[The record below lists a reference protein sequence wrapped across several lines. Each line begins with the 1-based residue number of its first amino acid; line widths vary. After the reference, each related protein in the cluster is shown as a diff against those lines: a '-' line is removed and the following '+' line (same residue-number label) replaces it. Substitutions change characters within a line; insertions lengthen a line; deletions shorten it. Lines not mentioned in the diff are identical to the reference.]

1 MDRLAGKVALIS
13 GGARGL
19 GAEFARALVAEGAS
33 VVIGDVLDDDGRELA
48 AEIGDSARFVPLDV
62 RDYEAWNDA
71 VAVAE
76 QAFGRLDVL
85 VNNAGVV
92 RNAPID
98 QHSPEDWNLV
108 IDVNLTGSFY
118 GIRAAAEALKES
130 GRGSIINISSDAGLQ
145 GYGGI
150 TGYNASKFGL
160 RGLTKS
166 AALDLGPHNVR
177 VNTVHPGLIRTPLL
191 EGMDFPQEHVALHRM
206 GEMSEIAK
214 LVVFLASDE
223 ASFSTGA
230 EFIADGGESAGLAH
244 PTEHPIVRTAGEDA

>member
-1 MDRLAGKVALIS
+1 MNRLNDKVALIS
-13 GGARGL
+13 GAARGL
-19 GAEFARALVAEGAS
+19 GAEFARALAAEGAS
-33 VVIGDVLDDDGRELA
+33 VVIGDVLEEDGRQLA
-48 AEIGDSARFVPLDV
+48 EEIGASARFVPLDV
-62 RDYEAWNDA
+62 RSYDQWTAA
-71 VAVAE
+71 VAVALE
-76 QAFGRLDVL
+76 EFGRLDVL

-92 RNAPID
+92 RNAPFD
-98 QHSPEDWNLV
+98 QHSVDDWNLV

-118 GIRAAAEALKES
+118 GMRSATEALKAS

-166 AALDLGPHNVR
+166 AALDLGPYNVR

-191 EGMDFPQEHVALHRM
+191 QGMEFPQNHVALHRM
-206 GEMSEIAK
+206 GEMTEIAK

-223 ASFSTGA
+223 SSFSTGA
-230 EFIADGGESAGLAH
+230 EFVADGGESAGLAH
-244 PTEHPIVRTAGEDA
+244 V

>member
-1 MDRLAGKVALIS
+1 MNRLIGKVALIS
-13 GGARGL
+13 GAARGL
-19 GAEFARALVAEGAS
+19 GAEFARALAGEGAS
-33 VVIGDVLDDDGRELA
+33 VVIGDVLDEDGRRLAEEL
-48 AEIGDSARFVPLDV
+48 GQSARYVRLDV
-62 RDYEAWNDA
+62 RDYDQWREA
-71 VAVAE
+71 VELTE
-76 QAFGRLDVL
+76 QSFGRLDVL

-92 RNAPID
+92 RRAPID
-98 QHSPEDWNLV
+98 EHSLEDWNLV

-118 GIRAAAEALKES
+118 GIRAAAAALKAS

-166 AALDLGPHNVR
+166 AALDLGPYNVR

-191 EGMDFPQEHVALHRM
+191 GGMEFPQDHVALHRM
-206 GEMSEIAK
+206 GEMSEIAN

-244 PTEHPIVRTAGEDA
+244 PTE

>member
-1 MDRLAGKVALIS
+1 MNRLTDKVALIS
-13 GGARGL
+13 GAGRGL
-19 GAEFARALVAEGAS
+19 GAEFARELAAEGAS
-33 VVIGDVLDDDGRELA
+33 VVIGDVLDEDGRQLA
-48 AEIGDSARFVPLDV
+48 AEIGPSARYVHLDV
-62 RDYEAWNDA
+62 RDYDQWRSA
-71 VAVAE
+71 VDVVE
-76 QAFGRLDVL
+76 QTFGRLDIL
-85 VNNAGVV
+85 INNAGVV

-98 QHSPEDWNLV
+98 VHSPEDWNLV

-118 GIRAAAEALKES
+118 GIRSAAAALKAS

-166 AALDLGPHNVR
+166 AALDLGPYNVR
-177 VNTVHPGLIRTPLL
+177 VNTVHTGLIRTPLL
-191 EGMDFPQEHVALHRM
+191 QGMEFPQDHVALHRM

-214 LVVFLASDE
+214 LVVYLASDE

-244 PTEHPIVRTAGEDA
+244 PRR

>member
-1 MDRLAGKVALIS
+1 MDRLTGKVALIS
-13 GGARGL
+13 GAARGL
-19 GAEFARALVAEGAS
+19 GAEFARALAGEGAS
-33 VVIGDVLDDDGRELA
+33 VVIGDVLDEDGRRLA
-48 AEIGDSARFVPLDV
+48 EEIGQAARYVHLDV
-62 RDYEAWNDA
+62 RDYDQWRNA
-71 VAVAE
+71 VELTE
-76 QAFGRLDVL
+76 QSFGRLDIL

-92 RNAPID
+92 RSAPID
-98 QHSPEDWNLV
+98 EHSLEDWNLV

-118 GIRAAAEALKES
+118 GIRAAVEALKAS

-166 AALDLGPHNVR
+166 AALDLGMYNVR
-177 VNTVHPGLIRTPLL
+177 VNAVHPGLIRTPLL
-191 EGMDFPQEHVALHRM
+191 DGMEFPQDHVALHRM
-206 GEMSEIAK
+206 GEVSEIAN

-223 ASFSTGA
+223 ASFSTCA

-244 PTEHPIVRTAGEDA
+244 GAH

>member
-1 MDRLAGKVALIS
+1 VNRLTDKVALIS
-13 GGARGL
+13 GAARGL
-19 GAEFARALVAEGAS
+19 GAEFARELAAEGAR
-33 VVIGDVLDDDGRELA
+33 VTIGDVLDEAGRELA
-48 AEIGDSARFVPLDV
+48 DDIGPSARFVHLDV
-62 RDYEAWNDA
+62 RSYAEWAAA
-71 VAVAE
+71 VE
-76 QAFGRLDVL
+76 QTTREFGRLDIL

-92 RNAPID
+92 RTAPID
-98 QHSPEDWNLV
+98 EHTLEDWNLV

-118 GIRAAAEALKES
+118 GIRASAAALKES
-130 GRGSIINISSDAGLQ
+130 GHGSVINISSDAGLQ

-166 AALDLGPHNVR
+166 AALDLGPYNVR

-191 EGMDFPQEHVALHRM
+191 QGMEFPQDHVALHRT

-230 EFIADGGESAGLAH
+230 EFVADGGESAGLAH
-244 PTEHPIVRTAGEDA
+244 PAS

>member
-1 MDRLAGKVALIS
+1 MNRLTDKVALIS
-13 GGARGL
+13 GAARGL
-19 GAEFARALVAEGAS
+19 GAEFARALAAEGAS
-33 VVIGDVLDDDGRELA
+33 VVIGDVLDDDGRQLA
-48 AEIGDSARFVPLDV
+48 EEIGERARYAHLDV
-62 RDYEAWNDA
+62 RSYDEWVA
-71 VAVAE
+71 AVAE
-76 QAFGRLDVL
+76 TERAFGRLDIL

-92 RNAPID
+92 RRAPID
-98 QHSPEDWNLV
+98 EHTPEDWNLV
-108 IDVNLTGSFY
+108 IDINLTGSFY
-118 GIRAAAEALKES
+118 GIRAAAAALKAS

-166 AALDLGPHNVR
+166 AALDLGPYNVR

-191 EGMDFPQEHVALHRM
+191 QGMEFPQDHVALHRM

-223 ASFSTGA
+223 ASFSTGS
-230 EFIADGGESAGLAH
+230 EFVADGGESAGLARA
-244 PTEHPIVRTAGEDA
+244 IS

>member
-1 MDRLAGKVALIS
+1 MDRLTGKVALIS
-13 GGARGL
+13 GAARGL
-19 GAEFARALVAEGAS
+19 GAEFARALAAEGAS
-33 VVIGDVLDDDGRELA
+33 VVIGDVLDDDGRRLAEEL
-48 AEIGDSARFVPLDV
+48 GQSARYVHLDV
-62 RDYEAWNDA
+62 RDYDQWCKA
-71 VAVAE
+71 VGLTE
-76 QAFGRLDVL
+76 QSFGRLDIL

-98 QHSPEDWNLV
+98 EHSLEDWNLV

-118 GIRAAAEALKES
+118 GIRAAVEALKAS

-145 GYGGI
+145 GYGCI

-166 AALDLGPHNVR
+166 AALDLGAYNVR

-191 EGMDFPQEHVALHRM
+191 DGMEFSQDHVALHRM
-206 GEMSEIAK
+206 GEVSEIAN

-244 PTEHPIVRTAGEDA
+244 GAH

>member
-1 MDRLAGKVALIS
+1 MMNRLTDKVALIS
-13 GGARGL
+13 GAARGL
-19 GAEFARALVAEGAS
+19 GAEFVRQLAAEGAS
-33 VVIGDVLDDDGRELA
+33 VVIGDILDEDGRQLA
-48 AEIGDSARFVPLDV
+48 AEIGKDARFVHLDV
-62 RDYEAWNDA
+62 RDYNEWTAA
-71 VAVAE
+71 VALT
-76 QAFGRLDVL
+76 QDTFGRLDIL

-92 RNAPID
+92 RSAPID
-98 QHSPEDWNLV
+98 EHSPEDWNLV
-108 IDVNLTGSFY
+108 IDINLTGSFY
-118 GIRAAAEALKES
+118 GIRAAAAALKAS

-166 AALDLGPHNVR
+166 AALDLGPYNVR

-191 EGMDFPQEHVALHRM
+191 EGMEFPQDHVALHRM

-223 ASFSTGA
+223 ASFSTGS
-230 EFIADGGESAGLAH
+230 EFIADGGESAGMAH
-244 PTEHPIVRTAGEDA
+244 TRH

>member
-1 MDRLAGKVALIS
+1 MNRLTNKVALLS
-13 GGARGL
+13 GAARGL
-19 GAEFARALVAEGAS
+19 GAEFARALAAEGAS
-33 VVIGDVLDDDGRELA
+33 VVIGDVLDDEGAQLA
-48 AEIGDSARFVPLDV
+48 EEIGQSARFVHLDV
-62 RDYEAWNDA
+62 RHYEEWVNA
-71 VAVAE
+71 VDLTE
-76 QAFGRLDVL
+76 RTFGRLDIL

-92 RNAPID
+92 RNTPID
-98 QHSPEDWNLV
+98 EHSPDDWNLV
-108 IDVNLTGSFY
+108 IDINLTGSFY
-118 GIRAAAEALKES
+118 GIRAAAAALKAS

-166 AALDLGPHNVR
+166 AALDLGPYNVR
-177 VNTVHPGLIRTPLL
+177 ANTVHPGLIRTPLL
-191 EGMDFPQEHVALHRM
+191 QGMEFPQDHVALHRM

-244 PTEHPIVRTAGEDA
+244 PPR

>member
-1 MDRLAGKVALIS
+1 MNRLTDKVALIS
-13 GGARGL
+13 GAARGL
-19 GAEFARALVAEGAS
+19 GAEFVRQLAAEGAS
-33 VVIGDVLDDDGRELA
+33 VVIGDILDEDGRQLA
-48 AEIGDSARFVPLDV
+48 AEIGKDARFVHLDV
-62 RDYEAWNDA
+62 RDYNEWTAA
-71 VAVAE
+71 VALT
-76 QAFGRLDVL
+76 QDTFGRLDIL

-92 RNAPID
+92 RSAPID
-98 QHSPEDWNLV
+98 EHSPEDWNLV
-108 IDVNLTGSFY
+108 IDINLTGSFY
-118 GIRAAAEALKES
+118 GIRAAAAALKAS

-166 AALDLGPHNVR
+166 AALDLGPYNVR

-191 EGMDFPQEHVALHRM
+191 EGMEFPQDHVALHRM

-223 ASFSTGA
+223 ASFSTGS
-230 EFIADGGESAGLAH
+230 EFIADGGESAGMAH
-244 PTEHPIVRTAGEDA
+244 TRH

>member
-1 MDRLAGKVALIS
+1 MNRLTDKVALIS
-13 GGARGL
+13 GAGRGL
-19 GAEFARALVAEGAS
+19 GAEFARELAAEGAS
-33 VVIGDVLDDDGRELA
+33 VVIGDVLDEDGRQLA
-48 AEIGDSARFVPLDV
+48 AEIGPSARYVHLDV
-62 RDYEAWNDA
+62 RDYDQWSSA
-71 VAVAE
+71 VDVVE
-76 QAFGRLDVL
+76 QTFGRLDIL
-85 VNNAGVV
+85 INNAGVV

-98 QHSPEDWNLV
+98 VHSPEDWNLV

-118 GIRAAAEALKES
+118 GIRSAAAALKAS

-166 AALDLGPHNVR
+166 AALDLGPYNVR

-191 EGMDFPQEHVALHRM
+191 QGMEFPQDHVALHRM

-214 LVVFLASDE
+214 LVVYLASDE

-244 PTEHPIVRTAGEDA
+244 PRR

>member
-1 MDRLAGKVALIS
+1 MDRLTGKVALIS
-13 GGARGL
+13 GAARGL
-19 GAEFARALVAEGAS
+19 GAEFARALAGEGAS
-33 VVIGDVLDDDGRELA
+33 VVIGDVLDEDGRRLA
-48 AEIGDSARFVPLDV
+48 EEIGQAARYVHLDV
-62 RDYEAWNDA
+62 RDYDQWRNA
-71 VAVAE
+71 VELTE
-76 QAFGRLDVL
+76 QSFGRLDIL

-92 RNAPID
+92 RSAPID
-98 QHSPEDWNLV
+98 EHSLEDWNLV

-118 GIRAAAEALKES
+118 GIRAAVEALKAS

-166 AALDLGPHNVR
+166 AALDLGMYNVR

-191 EGMDFPQEHVALHRM
+191 DGMEFPQDHVALHRM
-206 GEMSEIAK
+206 GEVSEIAN

-244 PTEHPIVRTAGEDA
+244 GAH

>member
-1 MDRLAGKVALIS
+1 MDRLTGKVALIS

-19 GAEFARALVAEGAS
+19 GAEFARALAAEGAS

-48 AEIGDSARFVPLDV
+48 AEIGESARFLHLDV
-62 RDYEAWNDA
+62 RDFDAWNDA

-76 QAFGRLDVL
+76 QAFGRLDIL

-108 IDVNLTGSFY
+108 IDINLTGSFY
-118 GIRAAAEALKES
+118 GIRAAAAALKQS

-166 AALDLGPHNVR
+166 AALDLGPYNVR

-191 EGMDFPQEHVALHRM
+191 EGMDFPQDHVALHRM
-206 GEMSEIAK
+206 GTMPEIAK

-244 PTEHPIVRTAGEDA
+244 PAEDRATSTRGEGA

>member
-1 MDRLAGKVALIS
+1 M
-13 GGARGL
+13 
-19 GAEFARALVAEGAS
+19 
-33 VVIGDVLDDDGRELA
+33 VIGDVLDEDGRRLA
-48 AEIGDSARFVPLDV
+48 EEIGQAARYVHLDV
-62 RDYEAWNDA
+62 RDYDQWRNA
-71 VAVAE
+71 VELTE
-76 QAFGRLDVL
+76 QSFGRLDIL

-92 RNAPID
+92 RSAPID
-98 QHSPEDWNLV
+98 EHSLEDWNLV

-118 GIRAAAEALKES
+118 GIRAAVEALKAS

-166 AALDLGPHNVR
+166 AALDLGMYNVR

-191 EGMDFPQEHVALHRM
+191 DGMEFPQDHVALHRM
-206 GEMSEIAK
+206 GEVSEIAN

-244 PTEHPIVRTAGEDA
+244 GAH

>member
-1 MDRLAGKVALIS
+1 MNRLANKVALIS

-19 GAEFARALVAEGAS
+19 GAQFAREMAAEGAS
-33 VVIGDVLDDDGRELA
+33 VVIGDVLDDEGEQLA
-48 AEIGDSARFVPLDV
+48 EEIGESALYVHLDV
-62 RDYEAWNDA
+62 RDYDEWR
-71 VAVAE
+71 VAVETAE
-76 QAFGRLDVL
+76 QAFGRLDIL

-92 RNAPID
+92 RRASVD
-98 QHSPEDWNLV
+98 EHTLEDWNLV

-118 GIRAAAEALKES
+118 GIRSSAAALKAS

-166 AALDLGPHNVR
+166 AALDLGPYNVR

-191 EGMDFPQEHVALHRM
+191 QGMDFPQDHVALHRM
-206 GEMSEIAK
+206 GEMSEIAM

-223 ASFSTGA
+223 SSFSTGA
-230 EFIADGGESAGLAH
+230 EFVADGGESAGLAH
-244 PTEHPIVRTAGEDA
+244 PAP

>member
-1 MDRLAGKVALIS
+1 MDRLTGKVALIS
-13 GGARGL
+13 GAARGL
-19 GAEFARALVAEGAS
+19 GAEFARALAGEGAS
-33 VVIGDVLDDDGRELA
+33 VVIGDVLDEDGRRLA
-48 AEIGDSARFVPLDV
+48 EEIGQAARYVHLDV
-62 RDYEAWNDA
+62 RDYDQWRNA
-71 VAVAE
+71 VELTE
-76 QAFGRLDVL
+76 QSFGRLDIL

-92 RNAPID
+92 RSAPID
-98 QHSPEDWNLV
+98 EHSLEDWNLV

-118 GIRAAAEALKES
+118 GIRAAVEALKAS

-166 AALDLGPHNVR
+166 AALDLGMYNVR
-177 VNTVHPGLIRTPLL
+177 VNAVHPGLIRTPLL
-191 EGMDFPQEHVALHRM
+191 DGMEFPQDHVALHRM
-206 GEMSEIAK
+206 GEVSEIAN

-244 PTEHPIVRTAGEDA
+244 GAH

>member
-1 MDRLAGKVALIS
+1 MDRLTGKVALIS
-13 GGARGL
+13 GAARGL
-19 GAEFARALVAEGAS
+19 GAEFARALAGEGAS
-33 VVIGDVLDDDGRELA
+33 VVIGDVLDEDGRRLA
-48 AEIGDSARFVPLDV
+48 EEIGQPARYVHLDV
-62 RDYEAWNDA
+62 RDYDQWRNA
-71 VAVAE
+71 VELTE
-76 QAFGRLDVL
+76 QSFGRLDIL

-92 RNAPID
+92 RSAPID
-98 QHSPEDWNLV
+98 EHSLEDWNLV

-118 GIRAAAEALKES
+118 GIRAAVEALKAS

-166 AALDLGPHNVR
+166 AALDLGMYNVR

-191 EGMDFPQEHVALHRM
+191 DGMEFPQDHVALHRM
-206 GEMSEIAK
+206 GEVSEIAN

-244 PTEHPIVRTAGEDA
+244 GAH

>member
-1 MDRLAGKVALIS
+1 MNRLTRKVALIS
-13 GGARGL
+13 GAARGL
-19 GAEFARALVAEGAS
+19 GAEFARGVAAEGAS
-33 VVIGDVLDDDGRELA
+33 VVIGDVLDEDGRRLA
-48 AEIGDSARFVPLDV
+48 EDIGQAARFVHLDV
-62 RDYEAWNDA
+62 RDYEQWRNA
-71 VAVAE
+71 VE
-76 QAFGRLDVL
+76 LSERSFGRLDIL

-92 RNAPID
+92 RSAPID
-98 QHSPEDWNLV
+98 EHSLEDWNLV
-108 IDVNLTGSFY
+108 IDINLTGSFY
-118 GIRAAAEALKES
+118 GIRAAAAALKAS

-166 AALDLGPHNVR
+166 AALDLGPYNVR

-191 EGMDFPQEHVALHRM
+191 GGMEFPQDHVALHRM
-206 GEMSEIAK
+206 GEMSEIAN

-223 ASFSTGA
+223 ASFSTGG

-244 PTEHPIVRTAGEDA
+244 PAR